1 MKRWL
6 LIPLLLLLGTAAF
19 GQQDVSKQ
27 TERKRKIEEEINFID
42 KQLKTISSKQ
52 KATTEQLS
60 LIRKKVSNRKSLI
73 SDLDKRIAVIEDAM
87 TDKQREINRLQKE
100 LDTLSIYYN
109 RLIYNTYKNRDT
121 RVWFLYIL
129 SSENIGQGYRR
140 FAFLKSLAGEVSNQ
154 ADKMRAKQ
162 AELEE
167 ERAKLAEMRAEAK
180 SAKAER
186 EEEYRKLKA
195 EEKKSN
201 DDMKRLAK
209 SEKQYRA
216 DLAAKKKEVERL
228 NKEIQKLLKSTVAQ
242 QKKDQTQVDTALSGE
257 FAKNKGKLPWPLK
270 QGVIIE
276 RFGVHNH
283 PVYPNLKLPDNPG
296 ITFSTTKGAD
306 VYSVFDGEVRKI
318 IVMPGY
324 NQCVLVQHGE
334 YFTLYCK
341 LGKVS
346 VKRRQARHPR
356 IRRKRLRPALPA
368 LEGHRQAGSRKVVEE
383 VVSGR
388 RSQFKPFL
396 RPENN
401 SVASI
406 DSCEKDHICTGFR
419 DQVQKWMVCVKY

>member
-60 LIRKKVSNRKSLI
+60 LIRKKVSDRKSLI

-87 TDKQREINRLQKE
+87 TGKQREINRLQKE

-346 VKRRQARHPR
+346 VKSGQKVKTGDKLGTLESDGNAS
-356 IRRKRLRPALPA
+356 ALHFQ
-368 LEGHRQAGSRKVVEE
+368 LWKGTDKQD
-383 VVSGR
+383 
-388 RSQFKPFL
+388 
-396 RPENN
+396 PE
-401 SVASI
+401 
-406 DSCEKDHICTGFR
+406 
-419 DQVQKWMVCVKY
+419 KWLKK

>member
-6 LIPLLLLLGTAAF
+6 LFLLVLFAATAAF

-27 TERKRKIEEEINFID
+27 KERKRQIEEEINFID
-42 KQLKTISSKQ
+42 RQLKSINSKQ

-60 LIRKKVSNRKSLI
+60 LIRKRVTNRKSLI
-73 SDLDKRIAVIEDAM
+73 NDLDKRIGVIDEAM
-87 TDKQREINRLQKE
+87 TQKQREINRLQKE
-100 LDTLSIYYN
+100 LDTLENYYGK
-109 RLIYNTYKNRDT
+109 LIYNTYKNRDS

-140 FAFLKSLAGEVSNQ
+140 FSFLKSLADEVGNQ

-186 EEEYRKLKA
+186 EEEYRKLVA
-195 EEKKSN
+195 EEKKSK

-216 DLAAKKKEVERL
+216 DLAAKKKEVDRL
-228 NKEIQKLLKSTVAQ
+228 NKEIQKLLQSTVAA
-242 QKKDQTQVDTALSGE
+242 QKKDKTQIDTALSGE

-270 QGVIIE
+270 QGVIVE

-283 PVYPNLKLPDNPG
+283 PVYTNLKLPDNPG
-296 ITFSTTKGAD
+296 VTFSTTKGAD
-306 VYSVFDGEVRKI
+306 VYSVFAGEVRKI
-318 IVMPGY
+318 VVMPGY

-346 VKRRQARHPR
+346 VKSGQKIETGAR
-356 IRRKRLRPALPA
+356 LGT
-368 LEGHRQAGSRKVVEE
+368 LEADGNSSTLHFQLWKGTDK
-383 VVSGR
+383 
-388 RSQFKPFL
+388 QD
-396 RPENN
+396 PE
-401 SVASI
+401 
-406 DSCEKDHICTGFR
+406 
-419 DQVQKWMVCVKY
+419 KWLTK

>member
-6 LIPLLLLLGTAAF
+6 LFLLMLLAATAAF

-27 TERKRKIEEEINFID
+27 KERKRQIEEEISFID
-42 KQLKTISSKQ
+42 RQLKSITNKQ

-60 LIRKKVSNRKSLI
+60 LIRRRVTNRKSILN
-73 SDLDKRIAVIEDAM
+73 DLDKRIAVIDDAM
-87 TDKQREINRLQKE
+87 TQKQREINRLQKE
-100 LDTLSIYYN
+100 LDTLEIYYSK
-109 RLIYNTYKNRDT
+109 LIYNTYKNRDS

-140 FAFLKSLAGEVSNQ
+140 FAFLKSLAGEVSSQ

-180 SAKAER
+180 ATRAER
-186 EEEYRKLKA
+186 EEEYRKLVA
-195 EEKKSN
+195 EEKKSK

-216 DLAAKKKEVERL
+216 ELSAKKKEVDRL
-228 NKEIQKLLKSTVAQ
+228 NKEIQKLLKSAVAQ
-242 QKKDQTQVDTALSGE
+242 QQKDKTKIDTALSDE
-257 FAKNKGKLPWPLK
+257 FAKNRGKLPWPLK
-270 QGVIIE
+270 QGVIVE

-283 PVYPNLKLPDNPG
+283 PVYTNLKLPDNPG

-306 VYSVFDGEVRKI
+306 VYSVFAGEVRKI

-346 VKRRQARHPR
+346 VKSGQK
-356 IRRKRLRPALPA
+356 IETGTRLGT
-368 LEGHRQAGSRKVVEE
+368 LEADGNASTLYFQLWKGTDK
-383 VVSGR
+383 
-388 RSQFKPFL
+388 QD
-396 RPENN
+396 PE
-401 SVASI
+401 
-406 DSCEKDHICTGFR
+406 
-419 DQVQKWMVCVKY
+419 KWLTK